1 MKSLSRVQL
10 FVTPWIVAQQAPLSM
25 GFSRPEYW
33 SGLPFPSAGDLPNPG
48 IEPRS
53 PASHTHTHTHI
64 HTHWGSHTHTGDHTH
79 THTHTHTGD
88 PLLSGPVFSAFPS
101 WTRRQCVVLGGSS
114 SWARHSLWHFLVN
127 FIFFPPQHFYDKQG
141 TPSQISG
148 LQRDLT
154 ASVCFIPSP
163 VCIAACFCPGCRQ
176 LCSMSFLI
184 SFLFKS

>member
-1 MKSLSRVQL
+1 MKLLSRVQL
-10 FVTPWIVAQQAPLSM
+10 FVTPWIVAHQAPLSM

-33 SGLPFPSAGDLPNPG
+33 SGLPFPSPGDLPNPG

-53 PASHTHTHTHI
+53 PASA
-64 HTHWGSHTHTGDHTH
+64 
-79 THTHTHTGD
+79 HTHTGD
-88 PLLSGPVFSAFPS
+88 PLLSGPIFSAFPS
-101 WTRRQCVVLGGSS
+101 WTRIQCVVLGGSS
-114 SWARHSLWHFLVN
+114 SWACHSLWYFLVS
-127 FIFFPPQHFYDKQG
+127 FVFFPPQHFYDKQG

-148 LQRDLT
+148 LPRDLT